1 MSNLEATIDSTWTRR
16 LRAGAIPADA
26 DLVDHLKAVHR
37 AHPGFT
43 ESCAWRCRNGR
54 GLNSYE
60 WLAGL
65 AALPTPTRVLDLAC
79 GSGVLTELL
88 LQEAPCGSEIVGVDM
103 SPDELA
109 LARERVRGRPN
120 EGRRVEVLFR
130 EAMAQDMS
138 FLADASVDVVL
149 CHWALTLVSP
159 LEPVLSE
166 VARVLKPG
174 GVFGAIVDGDIA
186 AAPGYGELNDTIYAW
201 AQRACP
207 GYGGVDLGDPR
218 VRSASELVP
227 LMEEFFVGSTVRVES
242 DVVRLKG
249 APAELADAAIGFFYA
264 SYVVPQADR
273 LGMHRAVEDFFTSR
287 GAADGTGEYAM
298 PIRLVRVDTGPQSGL
313 QSASVSRSQAYA
325 DSNG

>member
-1 MSNLEATIDSTWTRR
+1 MNPSEAIIESPWTRQ
-16 LRAGAIPADA
+16 LRAGVRPGDA
-26 DLVDHLKAVHR
+26 DLVNHLKSVHR

-43 ESCAWRCRNGR
+43 ESCAWRCRNRR
-54 GLNSYE
+54 GLNSYQ

-65 AALPTPTRVLDLAC
+65 AALPARVRVLDLAC

-88 LQEAPCGSEIVGVDM
+88 SQEAPSGSEILGVDM
-103 SPDELA
+103 CSEELA
-109 LARERVRGRPN
+109 LARTRVLGRRRP
-120 EGRRVEVLFR
+120 GRRVAVRFL
-130 EAMAQDMS
+130 EAMAQDMG

-159 LEPVLSE
+159 LEPVLAE

-174 GVFGAIVDGDIA
+174 GVFGSIVDGDMA

-218 VRSASELVP
+218 VRCASTLVP
-227 LMEEFFVGSTVRVES
+227 LMKQFFVDAKVGVES

-249 APAELADAAIGFFYA
+249 PPTELAEAAIGFFYA
-264 SYVVPQADR
+264 SYVVRQDERPA
-273 LGMHRAVEDFFTSR
+273 LHRAVERFFASR
-287 GAADGTGEYAM
+287 RNSDGTAEYAM
-298 PIRLVRVDTGPQSGL
+298 PIRLIRVDTHPPTPKT
-313 QSASVSRSQAYA
+313 
-325 DSNG
+325 